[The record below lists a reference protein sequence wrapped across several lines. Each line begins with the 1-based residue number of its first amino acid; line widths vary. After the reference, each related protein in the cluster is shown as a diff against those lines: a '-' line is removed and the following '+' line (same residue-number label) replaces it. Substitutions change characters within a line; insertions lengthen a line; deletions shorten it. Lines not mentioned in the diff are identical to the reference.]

1 MEKFLY
7 AALGSGVLALA
18 FAAWKTSWI
27 HKQDPGTERMQEIG
41 GSVREGAMAF
51 LKREYLYIPLFR
63 EELLRTW
70 RLPPHASE
78 KTPWPRG
85 S

>member
-1 MEKFLY
+1 MDKFLY

-51 LKREYLYIPLFR
+51 LKREYSVLAVVVVLVR
-63 EELLRTW
+63 VCV
-70 RLPPHASE
+70 
-78 KTPWPRG
+78 
-85 S
+85 